1 MSRQQPVNV
10 RDSFSVPSPHHPIA
24 PSPHH
29 PIIFSPPQGAML
41 AWLAALL
48 VARWLMPT
56 EGTDEGLTLW
66 VVQLVL
72 LTAAGRAAWDW
83 RLGERRVRV
92 DAMDGAIGLLIL
104 AHVVSAL
111 AVVCGVGNARAAI
124 NLAWEWIGSGVLIW
138 MLRQELTSMRVVR
151 QLCLGLSLM
160 AGVLAG
166 YGLWQH
172 YVGYSDLG
180 REYDRLIL
188 EHDQLAERLLGNGTP
203 RMSAADAKRLTML
216 REQMARQEIP
226 IEKDARQSLE
236 NRLKKSSEPLG
247 LFALANSF
255 AGLLIVMGLVFVGLI
270 SEIPIRD
277 ISIRSL
283 ISSRLAAVLLAML
296 IAFCVLLTKSRT
308 AWAGLLA
315 GIGWWTLRMIV
326 ARWRGHDDSARR
338 APWRLIGT
346 WLIVGAFVVGV
357 AVGFAALSGSLD
369 RAVFSEATKSL
380 RYRLEYWQ
388 ATWEMI
394 REHFWLGTGPGNF
407 RDYYLHHKLPE
418 SSEEISDP
426 HNFILDVWANAGT
439 LGLIGLLACVG
450 LMVREA
456 IKGSGRSSS
465 RELRH
470 VGNVPH
476 ESDWTSPAVWGVG
489 FAFPVCAVGMEL
501 LGQGSDERLWWLGG
515 IWWGAWLIGMVWS
528 RRTRPE
534 LKPESPA
541 KSGVEARSAS
551 LALQASGRLPIALEA
566 AMVALL
572 VHLLGAGGIAMPAIT
587 QLLWLVWAM
596 RSACS
601 EPSGVDQDGKS
612 PSESASR
619 GVMAGRLG
627 VAMSA
632 FKTGGLFV
640 ACLWTAT
647 MPELICRTSLQAGD
661 FEWRRGQIEVAH
673 ARFLDAAQA
682 DRWAIVPHERLAEV
696 SFERWRTGHRE
707 RDFQETVQRL
717 EVIKERLPFSSRP
730 YRRLG
735 QAWLAKF
742 EQSRNLEDAKRSAAY
757 FEAAVERY
765 PNLAT
770 LLCEWAIACKSAD
783 LDETAREVGRR
794 ALRQDD
800 INRKAGHSD
809 KYLGAELRSRMERL
823 VGEIVGTPEPN

>member
-1 MSRQQPVNV
+1 MSRQQPLTD
-10 RDSFSVPSPHHPIA
+10 RDRNSSPWPLHPIS

-56 EGTDEGLTLW
+56 EGAAEGLTLW

-83 RLGERRVRV
+83 RLGEQRVRV
-92 DAMDGAIGLLIL
+92 DAMDVAIGLLIL

-111 AVVCGVGNARAAI
+111 AVVFGVGNARAAI

-172 YVGYSDLG
+172 YVGYGDLG

-188 EHDQLAERLLGNGTP
+188 EHDQLAERLLGNGISPVT
-203 RMSAADAKRLTML
+203 AADAKRLAML

-226 IEKDARQSLE
+226 IEKEARQSLE

-270 SEIPIRD
+270 SEISIRD
-277 ISIRSL
+277 ISIRNL
-283 ISSRLAAVLLAML
+283 VSSRLATVLLAML

-315 GIGWWTLRMIV
+315 GIGWWTLRMIA
-326 ARWRGHDDSARR
+326 ARWRGHDGSARR
-338 APWRLIGT
+338 APWLLIGT

-357 AVGFAALSGSLD
+357 AVGIAALSGSLD

-388 ATWEMI
+388 ATWEMV

-426 HNFILDVWANAGT
+426 HNFIFDVWANAGT

-456 IKGSGRSSS
+456 IKGPRRSAGN
-465 RELRH
+465 ELRH
-470 VGNVPH
+470 VENVPH

-489 FAFPVCAVGMEL
+489 LAFPVCAAGMEV
-501 LGQGSDERLWWLGG
+501 LGQGNDERLWWLGG
-515 IWWGAWLIGMVWS
+515 IWWGVWLIGMVWS
-528 RRTRPE
+528 RTRQSS
-534 LKPESPA
+534 KPDAPA
-541 KSGVEARSAS
+541 KLASQEAS
-551 LALQASGRLPIALEA
+551 LAIQVSVRLPFALEA
-566 AMVALL
+566 ALVALL

-601 EPSGVDQDGKS
+601 ESSGADQDKKS
-612 PSESASR
+612 PSKSASQ

-647 MPELICRTSLQAGD
+647 MPELLCRTSLQAGD

-682 DRWAIVPHERLAEV
+682 DRWAIEPIERLAEV
-696 SFERWRTGHRE
+696 SFQRWRTAHRD
-707 RDFQETVQRL
+707 RDFDETVQHL
-717 EVIKERLPFSSRP
+717 EHVRDTLPFSSRP

-735 QAWLAKF
+735 QVWLAKF
-742 EQSRNLEDAKRSAAY
+742 EHSHDLEDARKSATF
-757 FEAAVERY
+757 FEGAVERY
-765 PNLAT
+765 PHLAR
-770 LLCEWAIACKSAD
+770 LLSEWAIACEAA
-783 LDETAREVGRR
+783 EMANTAHDAAQR
-794 ALRQDD
+794 ALRQDE

-809 KYLGAELRSRMERL
+809 KYLSPNLRSRMERL
-823 VGEIVGTPEPN
+823 AGGIIESSEAN

>member
-1 MSRQQPVNV
+1 MSQQTKVV
-10 RDSFSVPSPHHPIA
+10 TSGTGSSSFSPPLIIA

-56 EGTDEGLTLW
+56 EGADEGLTLW

-124 NLAWEWIGSGVLIW
+124 NLAWEWIGSGVLIG
-138 MLRQELTSMRVVR
+138 MLRHELTSMRVVR
-151 QLCLGLSLM
+151 QLCLGLSLT

-172 YVGYSDLG
+172 YVGYGDLG

-188 EHDQLAERLLGNGTP
+188 EHDQLAERLRGNGISPMT
-203 RMSAADAKRLTML
+203 AADAKRLAML
-216 REQMARQEIP
+216 REQMARQQIP
-226 IEKDARQSLE
+226 IEKEARQSLE

-270 SEIPIRD
+270 IEIPIRD

-315 GIGWWTLRMIV
+315 GIGWWTLRMIA
-326 ARWRGHDDSARR
+326 ARWRSHDDTARR
-338 APWRLIGT
+338 APWLLIGT
-346 WLIVGAFVVGV
+346 WLIVGAFVVCV
-357 AVGFAALSGSLD
+357 AVGIAALSGSLD
-369 RAVFSEATKSL
+369 RAVLSEATKSL

-426 HNFILDVWANAGT
+426 HNFIFDVWANAGT

-450 LMVREA
+450 LMVREE
-456 IKGSGRSSS
+456 IKGSCRSAGN
-465 RELRH
+465 ELRH

-476 ESDWTSPAVWGVG
+476 ESDWTSLAVWGVG
-489 FAFPVCAVGMEL
+489 LAFPVCAAGMEL
-501 LGQGSDERLWWLGG
+501 FGQGNDERLWWLGG
-515 IWWGAWLIGMVWS
+515 IWWGVWLIGMVWS
-528 RRTRPE
+528 RTRQSS
-534 LKPESPA
+534 KPDAQA
-541 KSGVEARSAS
+541 KLASQEAS
-551 LALQASGRLPIALEA
+551 LALQASMRLPFALEA

-601 EPSGVDQDGKS
+601 ETAGGVQDGKS

-619 GVMAGRLG
+619 GVMVGRLG
-627 VAMSA
+627 VAGSA
-632 FKTGGLFV
+632 FAAGGLFV

-647 MPELICRTSLQAGD
+647 MPELLCRTSMQAGD
-661 FEWRRGQIEVAH
+661 FEWRRGQIEVAQ
-673 ARFLDAAQA
+673 ARFFEAART
-682 DRWAIVPHERLAEV
+682 DPWAIEPRERLAEV
-696 SFERWRTGHRE
+696 SFQRWRTSHRE
-707 RDFQETVQRL
+707 SDFEESVKRWQVL
-717 EVIKERLPFSSRP
+717 ASSLPFSSRP
-730 YRRLG
+730 NRRLG
-735 QAWLAKF
+735 QAWLSKF
-742 EQSRNLEDAKRSAAY
+742 EKSHDRDDARQSAESFA
-757 FEAAVERY
+757 AAVQRY
-765 PNLAT
+765 PHHAG
-770 LLCEWAIACKSAD
+770 LLSEWAIACDGAG
-783 LDETAREVGRR
+783 LDEMACDVAQR
-794 ALRQDD
+794 ALRQDN
-800 INRKAGHSD
+800 INRQAGHSD
-809 KYLGAELRSRMERL
+809 KYLSPDLRSRMERL
-823 VGEIVGTPEPN
+823 AGEIIE